1 MNKWILVSIVSVLIL
16 LFPLYQLYALNNVGI
31 SSYEIN
37 NIAMDKTLLF
47 TVQGKIFVTN
57 PSLISVTIREVPY
70 VGYIDGQ
77 EVFSGSLDGQHIA
90 AGTTAAF
97 AFDQE
102 IDWVPD
108 TATALAVLNGKNIT
122 VTIHVEPQVA
132 YLSFFTLHSEK
143 EISFSISDMIKP
155 YIQQQIASISSMIG
169 KFLG

>member
-1 MNKWILVSIVSVLIL
+1 MNKWILISIVSFLIL
-16 LFPLYQLYALNNVGI
+16 LFPIYQLYALNSVGI
-31 SSYEIN
+31 SSYQIDN
-37 NIAMDKTLLF
+37 VAMDKSLLF

-70 VGYIDGQ
+70 VGYIDGE

-108 TATALAVLNGKNIT
+108 TTTALAVLNGKNIT
-122 VTIHVEPQVA
+122 ITIHVEPQAA

-143 EISFSISDMIKP
+143 DISFSISEMIRP
-155 YIQQQIASISSMIG
+155 YIQQQVASISSLIG
-169 KFLG
+169 KLLG